1 MVRLLGMEVVVID
14 SGVSFFDPSRADEV
28 GIDPGRRGAQ
38 GGWGVLFSA
47 VGEDDVF
54 QVIVAEGVVGE
65 GLTDGGLDF
74 GRSEE
79 VEEGGDFFELVS
91 EVEFGIA
98 KGGQVLLGRLAQG

>member
-1 MVRLLGMEVVVID
+1 MVGLLGMEAVVID
-14 SGVSFFDPSRADEV
+14 FWVSFLDPSRADEV

-65 GLTDGGLDF
+65 CLADGGLDF

-79 VEEGGDFFELVS
+79 IEEGSDFFELVS
-91 EVEFGIA
+91 ERKLGIA
-98 KGGQVLLGRLAQG
+98 EGGQVLLGRLAQG

>member
-1 MVRLLGMEVVVID
+1 MEVVVID

-65 GLTDGGLDF
+65 CLADGGLDF
-74 GRSEE
+74 GRCEE

-91 EVEFGIA
+91 EMKLGIA
-98 KGGQVLLGRLAQG
+98 EGGQVLLGRLAQG

>member
-1 MVRLLGMEVVVID
+1 MEVVVID
-14 SGVSFFDPSRADEV
+14 FWVCFLDPGRADEV
-28 GIDPGRRGAQ
+28 GVDPGRRGAQ
-38 GGWGVLFSA
+38 GGWGVPFAA

-91 EVEFGIA
+91 EVELGFA